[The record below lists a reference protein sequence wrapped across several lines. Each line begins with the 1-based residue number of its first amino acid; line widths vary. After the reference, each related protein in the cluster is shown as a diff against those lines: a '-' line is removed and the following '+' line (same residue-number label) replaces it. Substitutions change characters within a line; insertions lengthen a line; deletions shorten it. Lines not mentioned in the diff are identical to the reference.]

1 MPDKKLTDSEI
12 VKALECCLPQT
23 LVIFRKVNT
32 CGEFNSEIESVSE
45 ITLSDIIGVIN
56 RQEEKI
62 KLLEKYQTEFLK
74 ERLKTEELEERLGEV
89 KAENERLKAIAKKMH
104 TWIFLHSCDE
114 EKAYAECGLT
124 DEENALFGYCGK
136 IVFESKELVGE
147 DK

>member
-1 MPDKKLTDSEI
+1 MTDNEI
-12 VKALECCLPQT
+12 KKALECCLPQT

-89 KAENERLKAIAKKMH
+89 KAESERLK
-104 TWIFLHSCDE
+104 TLNSQLE
-114 EKAYAECGLT
+114 EEVYRKGL
-124 DEENALFGYCGK
+124 L
-136 IVFESKELVGE
+136 
-147 DK
+147 